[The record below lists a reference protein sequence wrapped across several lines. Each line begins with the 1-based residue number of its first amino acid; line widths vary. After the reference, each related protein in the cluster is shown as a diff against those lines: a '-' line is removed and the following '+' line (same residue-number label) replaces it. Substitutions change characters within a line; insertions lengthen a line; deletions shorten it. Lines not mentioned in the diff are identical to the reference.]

1 MRCSPDGVFVI
12 VKVFVPVSV
21 VVCIGGDLR
30 GTQDFG
36 RSHIDERLGRF
47 TVDRETHQARSA
59 FAETYPNR
67 ENVGWPM
74 SRF

>member
-21 VVCIGGDLR
+21 VGCISGDPP

-36 RSHIDERLGRF
+36 RSHLDERLGRF
-47 TVDRETHQARSA
+47 TVDRETHQARWA

-67 ENVGWPM
+67 ENIGCPM

>member
-21 VVCIGGDLR
+21 VVCIGGDPR

-36 RSHIDERLGRF
+36 RSHLDERLGRF
-47 TVDRETHQARSA
+47 TVDRETHQARWA
-59 FAETYPNR
+59 FAGSDLRRDSGGRQYR
-67 ENVGWPM
+67 C
-74 SRF
+74 